1 MRIKLRTPLP
11 ARLAVLALSFI
22 AALCAAP
29 VAIAAERAITLKVA
43 TIAPKGSIY
52 HRVLQEI
59 GEKWRAAEGAGAQF
73 VIYTDSAQGPEA
85 ETVRRMRIG
94 QLSASMVSIVGLSE
108 IDESVSA
115 LQKIPL
121 MFRSWEE
128 VDYVRERLR
137 PELEQRLRAKG
148 FVVLFWGEGGWV
160 QFFSKAPIRT
170 PEEYKT
176 AKLFAWAGDNP
187 QVDLMKSLGY
197 RPVVLE
203 LSDIL
208 PSLQTGMID
217 AVPAAPLWALVGQF
231 DRTAPYMLRI
241 NWVPIV
247 GAVVMSVKSLDAM
260 SPAGRAALLEAS
272 ARAGETLRAHR
283 ATRDDDIIRALEGRG
298 LKVINP
304 APEVERAWQDV
315 ARKAWPRVR
324 GHMVPAD
331 MFDRVERLLAEYR
344 AQKP

>member
-1 MRIKLRTPLP
+1 MYIAFRRALT
-11 ARLAVLALSFI
+11 ARLAVSALLLVASLF
-22 AALCAAP
+22 AALTAA
-29 VAIAAERAITLKVA
+29 AAERAVMLKVA
-43 TIAPKGSIY
+43 TVAPKGSIY
-52 HRVLQEI
+52 HRVLQDV
-59 GEKWRAAEGAGAQF
+59 GEKWKAAEGGNAQF
-73 VIYTDSAQGPEA
+73 VVYTDSAQGPEA

-94 QLSASMVSIVGLSE
+94 QLNASMVSIVGLSE

-160 QFFSKAPIRT
+160 QFFAKT
-170 PEEYKT
+170 PMKMPDEYK
-176 AKLFAWAGDNP
+176 AARIFAWAGDNP

-217 AVPAAPLWALVGQF
+217 TVPAAPLWALAGQF
-231 DRTAPYMLRI
+231 DRTAPYMLRL

-247 GAVVMSVKSLDAM
+247 GAVVMSAKSLDAM

-283 ATRDDDIIRALEGRG
+283 NTRDDEIIRALEGRG
-298 LKVINP
+298 LKVITP
-304 APEVERAWQDV
+304 TPEIERAWQDL

-324 GHMVPAD
+324 GGMVPAD

-344 AQKP
+344 GQR

>member
-1 MRIKLRTPLP
+1 MSTAHRVMVLG
-11 ARLAVLALSFI
+11 RLAV
-22 AALCAAP
+22 AACAFAACAAT
-29 VAIAAERAITLKVA
+29 AAEQALTLKIA
-43 TIAPKGSIY
+43 TVAPKGSIY
-52 HRVLQEI
+52 HRVLQDM
-59 GEKWRAAEGAGAQF
+59 GEKWRAAEGNQSR
-73 VIYTDSAQGPEA
+73 VIVYTDSAQGAEA
-85 ETVRRMRIG
+85 DTVRRMRVG

-108 IDESVSA
+108 IDPSVSA

-128 VDYVRERLR
+128 VDYVREKLR
-137 PELEQRLRAKG
+137 PDLEQRLRAKG

-160 QFFSKAPIRT
+160 QFFAKAPMKM
-170 PEEYKT
+170 PDEYKA
-176 AKLFAWAGDNP
+176 AKIFAWAGDNP

-217 AVPAAPLWALVGQF
+217 TVPAAPLWALAGQF
-231 DRTAPYMLRI
+231 DRTAPYMLRL

-247 GAVVMSVKSLDAM
+247 GAVVMSAKSLDAM

-283 ATRDDDIIRALEGRG
+283 NTRDDEIIRALEGRG
-298 LKVINP
+298 LKVMTP
-304 APEVERAWQDV
+304 TPEIERAWQDL

-324 GHMVPAD
+324 GGMVPAE
-331 MFDRVERLLAEYR
+331 MFDRVEQLLAEYR
-344 AQKP
+344 GEKK

>member
-1 MRIKLRTPLP
+1 MVMKHCLKFA
-11 ARLAVLALSFI
+11 ARLAAAAWCC
-22 AALCAAP
+22 AALGAA
-29 VAIAAERAITLKVA
+29 AAEKGLTLKVA
-43 TIAPKGSIY
+43 MVAPKGSIY
-52 HRVLQEI
+52 HRVLQDV
-59 GEKWRAAEGAGAQF
+59 GEKWRAAEGGNSQF
-73 VIYTDSAQGPEA
+73 IIYTDSAQGPEA

-94 QLSASMVSIVGLSE
+94 QLNASMVSIVGLSE

-160 QFFSKAPIRT
+160 QFFSKAPLKT
-170 PEEYKT
+170 PEEFK
-176 AKLFAWAGDNP
+176 AARIFAWAGDNP

-217 AVPAAPLWALVGQF
+217 TVPAAPLWALVGQF

-247 GAVVMSVKSLDAM
+247 GAVVMSAKTLDAM

-272 ARAGETLRAHR
+272 AKAGEVLRSHR
-283 ATRDDDIIRALEGRG
+283 TTRDEEIIRALEQRG
-298 LKVINP
+298 LKVTTP
-304 APEVERAWQDV
+304 TPELERTWQDL

-324 GHMVPAD
+324 GTMVPAE

-344 AQKP
+344 GEKK

>member
-1 MRIKLRTPLP
+1 MDTGNLARRALRLLLAATPL
-11 ARLAVLALSFI
+11 LALG
-22 AALCAAP
+22 AAAADRS
-29 VAIAAERAITLKVA
+29 VTLKVA
-43 TIAPKGSIY
+43 TVAPKGSIY
-52 HRVLQEI
+52 HRVLQDV
-59 GEKWRAAEGAGAQF
+59 GEKWKAAEGANAQF
-73 VIYTDSAQGPEA
+73 VVYTDSAQGPEA

-94 QLSASMVSIVGLSE
+94 QLNASMVSIVGLSE

-121 MFRSWEE
+121 MFRSWAE
-128 VDYVRERLR
+128 VDHVRERLR
-137 PELEQRLRAKG
+137 PDLEERLRAKG

-160 QFFSKAPIRT
+160 QFFART
-170 PEEYKT
+170 PMKSPDDFRS
-176 AKLFAWAGDNP
+176 ARIFAWAGDNP

-217 AVPAAPLWALVGQF
+217 MVPAAPLWALAGQF
-231 DRTAPYMLRI
+231 DRNAPYMLRL

-247 GAVVMSVKSLDAM
+247 GAVVMSARSLDAM

-283 ATRDDDIIRALEGRG
+283 NTRDDEIIRALEGRG
-298 LKVINP
+298 LKVITP
-304 APEVERAWQDV
+304 TPELERAWQDL
-315 ARKAWPRVR
+315 ARKAWPSVR
-324 GHMVPAD
+324 GGMVSAE
-331 MFDRVERLLAEYR
+331 MFDRVERLLAQYR
-344 AQKP
+344 GKAP

>member
-1 MRIKLRTPLP
+1 MVMGHSMKLA
-11 ARLAVLALSFI
+11 ARLAA
-22 AALCAAP
+22 AALWFAAFT
-29 VAIAAERAITLKVA
+29 ATAAEKALTLKVA
-43 TIAPKGSIY
+43 MVAPKGSIY
-52 HRVLQEI
+52 HRVLQDV
-59 GEKWRAAEGAGAQF
+59 GEKWRAAEGGNSQF
-73 VIYTDSAQGPEA
+73 IIYTDSAQGPEA

-94 QLSASMVSIVGLSE
+94 QLNASMVSIVGLSE

-121 MFRSWEE
+121 MFRTWDE

-137 PELEQRLRAKG
+137 PELERRLRAKG

-160 QFFSKAPIRT
+160 QFFSKAPLKM
-170 PEEYKT
+170 PDEYK
-176 AKLFAWAGDNP
+176 AARIFAWAGDNP

-217 AVPAAPLWALVGQF
+217 TVPAAPLWALAGQF
-231 DRTAPYMLRI
+231 DRTAPHMLRI

-247 GAVVMSVKSLDAM
+247 GAVVMSAKTLEAM

-272 ARAGETLRAHR
+272 AKAGETLRAHR
-283 ATRDDDIIRALEGRG
+283 DTRDDEIIRALEQRG
-298 LKVINP
+298 LNVTTP
-304 APEVERAWQDV
+304 TPELERAWQDL
-315 ARKAWPRVR
+315 ARRAWPRVR
-324 GHMVPAD
+324 GSMVPAE

-344 AQKP
+344 AEKK